1 LSGRNG
7 RNNGVDDG
15 TVIELGAK
23 RCPTCGVP
31 KGETHLDGCT
41 RSPERMRRLVQIRQ
55 EKIAR
60 GESVARGGRRRKLRL
75 TEAELE
81 ELKVQSAGEMLYGD
95 RAEAL
100 AVLRKQLKSKDERVA
115 QNAAKLEILAY
126 TDGTPTQKI
135 EQTTDNV
142 TRGRVP
148 LGRARVR
155 GVRAG
160 RRSRRAMQRV
170 SAVASGARATR

>member
-75 TEAELE
+75 TQEELD

-100 AVLRKQLKSKDERVA
+100 AVLRKQMKSKDERVA
-115 QNAAKLEILAY
+115 QKAALSVLAY
-126 TDGTPTQKI
+126 TDGTPTQRI
-135 EQTTDNV
+135 EQTSDNV
-142 TRGRVP
+142 TTVEYRSAALAYEELP
-148 LGRARVR
+148 AYEDQPALE
-155 GVRAG
+155 AG
-160 RRSRRAMQRV
+160 DA
-170 SAVASGARATR
+170 AG